1 MRFFTVFFILLLPQ
15 LSHAVD
21 VVDLS
26 QLSLVAE
33 SENSISQIVDLGQD
47 VRRGVEARAQLEAQP
62 LIDLNEPL
70 AGDLRHFLLSVNFI
84 EKSTEKNLLEG
95 QVAARTFTS
104 DNQAVATIR
113 LESQQASWTGIMV
126 LPFNGET
133 MIKIGSKLGDN
144 KKRIYRFF
152 YNNLSILP
160 LIEESKLLDEESILL
175 RQISP
180 Q

>member
-1 MRFFTVFFILLLPQ
+1 MRLLTALFFLLLPQ

-33 SENSISQIVDLGQD
+33 SENSINPIVDLGRD

-70 AGDLRHFLLSVNFI
+70 TGDLRHFLLSVDFI

-104 DNQAVATIR
+104 DNQTVATIR
-113 LESQQASWTGIMV
+113 LEPQQTSWTGIMV
-126 LPFNGET
+126 LPYNEET

-152 YNNLSILP
+152 YNNLPILP
-160 LIEESKLLDEESILL
+160 LVEEN
-175 RQISP
+175 
-180 Q
+180 